1 MNAIKLTLKDSRGKE
16 STTLSFV
23 VIAFL
28 VVVVK
33 FLLAGLTLFG
43 KEIPLMT
50 GSEFAFAFGAVLS
63 VWQYRET
70 KSKSID
76 GGG

>member
-1 MNAIKLTLKDSRGKE
+1 MSAMKFTLKDTRGKE
-16 STTLSFV
+16 STTLTFV

-28 VVVVK
+28 VVVIK

-43 KEIPLMT
+43 KEIPPMT
-50 GSEFAFAFGAVLS
+50 GIEFAAAFGAVLS

-70 KSKSID
+70 KSKSI
-76 GGG
+76 GEQ

>member
-1 MNAIKLTLKDSRGKE
+1 MSAIKFTLKDTRGKE

-28 VVVVK
+28 VVVIK

-43 KEIPLMT
+43 KEIPPMT
-50 GSEFAFAFGAVLS
+50 GIEFAAGIGAVLS
-63 VWQYRET
+63 IWQYRET
-70 KSKSID
+70 KSKLT
-76 GGG
+76 GGQ